1 MKLFSNILFLLMS
14 VSIYAHQPDLSYSL
28 LSKTENGKYV
38 LQISSSL
45 SAFEEEIIY
54 NYSKDAYKTP
64 KEFKELVKKYFYKN
78 VFLIVN
84 EKDTLKFSN
93 PLVLLGHETKFVVE
107 VENIP
112 DNIKSVYYKN
122 TMFKDMHNNQMSV
135 IMLVDG
141 FPNKEY
147 VLKNGNN
154 QTILLEFEN
163 NQWKNRDL
171 QSLSDKVINTLKEKK
186 MILIGSLVLLLLFIS
201 WIYFRKKIRI
211 KNEKL

>member
-1 MKLFSNILFLLMS
+1 
-14 VSIYAHQPDLSYSL
+14 
-28 LSKTENGKYV
+28 
-38 LQISSSL
+38 
-45 SAFEEEIIY
+45 
-54 NYSKDAYKTP
+54 
-64 KEFKELVKKYFYKN
+64 
-78 VFLIVN
+78 
-84 EKDTLKFSN
+84 
-93 PLVLLGHETKFVVE
+93 
-107 VENIP
+107 
-112 DNIKSVYYKN
+112 
-122 TMFKDMHNNQMSV
+122 MFKDMHNNQMSV

>member
-1 MKLFSNILFLLMS
+1 MS

-64 KEFKELVKKYFYKN
+64 EEFKELVKKYFYKN

>member
-1 MKLFSNILFLLMS
+1 MS

-28 LSKTENGKYV
+28 LSKAENGKYV

-64 KEFKELVKKYFYKN
+64 KEFKELVKKYFDKN

-122 TMFKDMHNNQMSV
+122 NMFKDMHNNQMSV

>member
-1 MKLFSNILFLLMS
+1 MS

-64 KEFKELVKKYFYKN
+64 KEFKELVKKYFDKN

>member
-1 MKLFSNILFLLMS
+1 MS

-28 LSKTENGKYV
+28 LSKAENGKYV

-64 KEFKELVKKYFYKN
+64 KEFKELVKKYFDKN